1 MGEGK
6 QDAGYNKV
14 RQITLAHGNGG
25 AQMHSL
31 IKDLFIK
38 NLGNPFL
45 NKLGDAAII
54 DLKAKKLAYTTDS
67 FVVKPLFFP
76 GGDIGKLSVCGT
88 VNDLAVSGA
97 MPKYL
102 SCGMIAEDGFSQA
115 DLEKITISIKNAC
128 KSAGV
133 NIVAGDFKV
142 VEKGAVDGIFI
153 NTSGIGELFENSEIA
168 ISRIKPG
175 DKVIINGTIGDHAA
189 SILLAREELKFKAR
203 ISSDCTPLNS
213 IVSSIISRDIK
224 FMRDPTRGGLA
235 TTLNEISIASGYN
248 IAIEESSIPINKSV
262 RALCEIL
269 GLDPLYMANEGKLI
283 AIVSK
288 GAADSV
294 LLKMKRHLFGKDARI
309 IGEVKREKSQRV
321 YLETLSSGSRLLDM
335 ITGEQLPR
343 IC

>member
-1 MGEGK
+1 MK
-6 QDAGYNKV
+6 T
-14 RQITLAHGNGG
+14 ITLSHGSGG
-25 AQMHSL
+25 TLMHDL

-38 NLGNPFL
+38 NLDNPFL
-45 NKLGDAAII
+45 NKLGDAAFI
-54 DLKAKKLAYTTDS
+54 KSRTKKLAYTTDS

-97 MPKYL
+97 MPRYL
-102 SCGMIAEDGFSQA
+102 SCGIIVEDGFSYA
-115 DLEKITISIKNAC
+115 SLEKITISIRNTC

-133 NIVAGDFKV
+133 NIVTGDFKV
-142 VEKGAVDGIFI
+142 VEKGAIDGVFI
-153 NTSGIGELFENSEIA
+153 NTSGIGEMFKNREVA

-175 DKVIINGTIGDHAA
+175 DKIIISGTIGDHAA
-189 SILLAREELKFKAR
+189 SILLVREELKFKTR
-203 ISSDCTPLNS
+203 ILSDCNPLNKF
-213 IVSSIISRDIK
+213 VSSIICRGIK

-235 TTLNEISIASGYN
+235 TTLNEISLASGYN
-248 IAIEESSIPINKSV
+248 IAIEEANIPIKKSV

-269 GLDPLYMANEGKLI
+269 GFDPLYMANEGKLI

-288 GAADSV
+288 DSAGGI
-294 LLKMKRHLFGKDARI
+294 LSKMKKHLLGKDARI
-309 IGEVKREKSQRV
+309 IGVVEKEKDKKV
-321 YLETLSSGSRLLDM
+321 YLKTQSGGLRILDM